1 MILNGSYDSSE
12 RSVWEKWLDCDSF
25 GRASSRASADFIPA
39 MIKISR
45 GNREE
50 ILSGNWNLSPE
61 QLEALGETEHLRWMA
76 FHFVMGYS
84 VMSADRMEENAR
96 IVAESRR
103 AGVPC
108 SVRITKDSDNRL
120 HACLISWEEL
130 DALSQREKE
139 LTGREISYKQIDIN
153 NVLVLPQILQ
163 AAEKAEA

>member
-1 MILNGSYDSSE
+1 MRG
-12 RSVWEKWLDCDSF
+12 VP
-25 GRASSRASADFIPA
+25 GFIPA
-39 MIKISR
+39 FISA
-45 GNREE
+45 
-50 ILSGNWNLSPE
+50 SGLTADEVMAGCWPPAADV
-61 QLEALGETEHLRWMA
+61 LEVLGEMEHLRWNA